1 MWFFNAQ
8 RFTPARYA
16 KAVFANDALRFA
28 PRLCQTRAI
37 EPNIEAAG
45 FFGGVAQ
52 LLSPDVSG
60 VPVLS
65 AARAAKGEFSK
76 DLRGRGALP
85 AE

>member
-8 RFTPARYA
+8 RFNSARYA
-16 KAVFANDALRFA
+16 KAVFANDSLCFA

-37 EPNIEAAG
+37 EPNIETAG
-45 FFGGVAQ
+45 FFGSVAQ

-60 VPVLS
+60 FPVLS
-65 AARAAKGEFSK
+65 AASAANGEFSS